1 MPLDHL
7 LLSVVFAFVAGLFGA
22 LLGIGGGLFLT
33 PLLVGV
39 LSVPIHTA
47 IAASIVAVIATSS
60 SGGSAYVRRRIVNLK
75 LGMVMETVTVLG
87 AILGGV
93 TAINADPR
101 VLYTIF
107 GLVLLYSGG
116 YMALR
121 PGAKG
126 DVGTEGR
133 GPGDRSL
140 EARLGLDG
148 AFLDGAVGKVVTY
161 TVRRLPAGMGVAL
174 VAGYISGTLGV
185 GGGLFKVPAM
195 TTMMGVPLKAATATS
210 TFMIGVT
217 GVASAYI
224 YYARGAVDPLLTV
237 PVVIGVFSG
246 ASLSPR
252 IANRLPTA
260 AIRRLF
266 IGVLLVFAAE
276 MLARAVGILR

>member
-1 MPLDHL
+1 
-7 LLSVVFAFVAGLFGA
+7 
-22 LLGIGGGLFLT
+22 
-33 PLLVGV
+33 
-39 LSVPIHTA
+39 
-47 IAASIVAVIATSS
+47 
-60 SGGSAYVRRRIVNLK
+60 
-75 LGMVMETVTVLG
+75 METVTVLG

-148 AFLDGAVGKVVTY
+148 AFLDGAMGKVVTY

-224 YYARGAVDPLLTV
+224 YYAQGKVDPLLTV
-237 PVVIGVFSG
+237 PIVIGVFSG